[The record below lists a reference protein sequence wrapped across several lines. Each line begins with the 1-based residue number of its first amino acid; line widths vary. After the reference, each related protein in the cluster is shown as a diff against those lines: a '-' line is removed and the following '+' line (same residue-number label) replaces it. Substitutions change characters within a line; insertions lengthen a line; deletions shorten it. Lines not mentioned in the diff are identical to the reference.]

1 VIRRA
6 TIGLLTIALFAVSAV
21 AGQQTP
27 SMPSQVSYRERVFG
41 AFNNI
46 CLRNRGSW
54 DGMKQAAE
62 TSPLG
67 FRVTDGKGHYAID
80 YIAFPVSVGL
90 RQRMPAYLCLVES
103 VVEEPVSGQDFVM
116 RLNAE
121 GFGLKEVSF
130 KADKKGVFTGKIP
143 GTDRSTGIGILY
155 TNVSVRL
162 SKSPIQAMQIVQL
175 ALTN

>member
-1 VIRRA
+1 MPAI
-6 TIGLLTIALFAVSAV
+6 
-21 AGQQTP
+21 AGQQPP

-41 AFNNI
+41 AFNDI
-46 CLRNRGSW
+46 CLKNRGSW
-54 DGMKQAAE
+54 DGMKRAAE

-67 FRVTDGKGHYAID
+67 LKVTDGKGHYAID
-80 YIAFPVSVGL
+80 YMAFPVSVGL
-90 RQRMPAYLCLVES
+90 RQRMPAYLCVVES
-103 VVEEPVSGQDFVM
+103 VVEEPLSGQDLAT

-121 GFGLKEVSF
+121 GFGLKEVLF

-143 GTDRSTGIGILY
+143 GTDRSTGIGTLY

-162 SKSPIQAMQIVQL
+162 SKSPIQGTQIVQF